1 MIDIEGFASGFSFP
15 VAAPAVALS
24 GSPVTFVSELG
35 EKWHLFHK
43 KVQGGWILL
52 GLLDDPLTN
61 KPDQLL
67 IANAE
72 KFGST
77 LKEALRTESRE
88 INWNVDYA
96 VVDDSG
102 FLRFAAG
109 GVPLR
114 VDQRYFDRF
123 PNGGSVINLTAQT
136 YAIFSRSITDTHGRV
151 VGHIIVPKNMTAE
164 LQVLHSQTLFNV
176 SLAAFA
182 WLVTVGVVIGYSIGD
197 ERKRQS
203 QVATLDEALACG
215 EGQTIE
221 FKEGVAAD
229 VLPRVLAAFA
239 NADGGCVFLGVT
251 DDLRVVGLQEI
262 TPEARD
268 RLQRQIRQL
277 TEQISPRIN
286 PDVSFLDHRG
296 KTIARVFVPRG
307 VEPLYMVDGVV
318 WMRRLS
324 VVEKAK
330 PEQIRERLQR
340 I

>member
-1 MIDIEGFASGFSFP
+1 MIDMEGFASDFSFS
-15 VAAPAVALS
+15 VAAPVVVLR

-52 GLLDDPLTN
+52 GLLDDPSIN
-61 KPDQLL
+61 NPDQLL
-67 IANAE
+67 LANAE
-72 KFGST
+72 KVGST
-77 LKEALRTESRE
+77 LKEAVRTEPRE
-88 INWNVDYA
+88 IDWKVDYA

-102 FLRFAAG
+102 LLRFAAG

-114 VDQRYFDRF
+114 IDRRYFDRF
-123 PNGGSVINLTAQT
+123 PKGGSVVNLKTQT
-136 YAIFSRSITDTHGRV
+136 YAIFSRSITDTQGGV
-151 VGHIIVPKNMTAE
+151 VGSIIVPKKMTAE
-164 LQVLHSQTLFNV
+164 LLVLHAQTLFNV

-182 WLVTVGVVIGYSIGD
+182 WLVVVGVVVGYTIGD

-203 QVATLDEALACG
+203 EAVTLDEALARG

-221 FKEGVAAD
+221 FKEGVPAD

-239 NADGGCVFLGVT
+239 NAEGGCVFLGVT
-251 DDLRVVGLQEI
+251 DDLRVVGLGET

-286 PDVSFLDHRG
+286 PDVSFLDHQG
-296 KTIARVFVPRG
+296 KTVAKIFVPRG

-318 WMRRLS
+318 WTRRLS

-330 PEQIRERLQR
+330 PEQIRERLKKV
-340 I
+340 